1 MVLSVLVAMILTPA
15 LCATLL
21 KPLKKVSITGKRLF
35 AWFNQ
40 MFNRNAER
48 YEKGVA
54 KILHRSLRWIVIYVL
69 LLGGMVFLFLRLP
82 TSFLPLEDRGMF
94 TTSVQLP
101 SGSTQQQTLKVVE
114 QIEKYYFTHEKDNIM
129 SVFATVGSGPGE
141 RAKRGANVYPPERLE
156 RTRQ

>member
-1 MVLSVLVAMILTPA
+1 M
-15 LCATLL
+15 
-21 KPLKKVSITGKRLF
+21 SITGKRLF
-35 AWFNQ
+35 LPGLTRCLTATP
-40 MFNRNAER
+40 NATK
-48 YEKGVA
+48 KGGE
-54 KILHRSLRWIVIYVL
+54 ILHRSLRWIVIYVL

-129 SVFATVGSGPGE
+129 SVFATVGSGPGVTGKMWRE
-141 RAKRGANVYPPERLE
+141 CLSA
-156 RTRQ
+156 

>member
-1 MVLSVLVAMILTPA
+1 MFGGGGVFWFWV
-15 LCATLL
+15 TLYLDPVWGAKIL
-21 KPLKKVSITGKRLF
+21 KPLKKGGHHGKKGFF

-82 TSFLPLEDRGMF
+82 TSFLPLEDRGM
-94 TTSVQLP
+94 
-101 SGSTQQQTLKVVE
+101 
-114 QIEKYYFTHEKDNIM
+114 
-129 SVFATVGSGPGE
+129 
-141 RAKRGANVYPPERLE
+141 
-156 RTRQ
+156 

>member
-21 KPLKKVSITGKRLF
+21 KPLKKGEHHGQKGFF

-54 KILHRSLRWIVIYVL
+54 KILHRSLLLDCDLCPAAWRHGVPVPGVCRRRSYRWKTVACL
-69 LLGGMVFLFLRLP
+69 LPRYSCP
-82 TSFLPLEDRGMF
+82 A
-94 TTSVQLP
+94 VQP
-101 SGSTQQQTLKVVE
+101 S
-114 QIEKYYFTHEKDNIM
+114 NR
-129 SVFATVGSGPGE
+129 P
-141 RAKRGANVYPPERLE
+141 
-156 RTRQ
+156 

>member
-1 MVLSVLVAMILTPA
+1 MG
-15 LCATLL
+15 
-21 KPLKKVSITGKRLF
+21 KKAFF

-114 QIEKYYFTHEKDNIM
+114 QIEKYYFTHEKRQHH
-129 SVFATVGSGPGE
+129 VGVCHRWFWPWG
-141 RAKRGANVYPPERLE
+141 
-156 RTRQ
+156 